1 MEPPAFEA
9 AAGEMFS
16 GAGSQA
22 PATGEVYDAGTG
34 QSVVVLCGGTVPV
47 RAVGYRA
54 PADFEGEVS
63 MVFYGT
69 DQAMVTVAR
78 PAEPAEE
85 AVPAAEP
92 DTATEPAPL
101 PDYRSE
107 EHTSEL
113 QSLMRNSYAVFCL
126 KKKQM
131 YTTPKLKTVPTS

>member
-1 MEPPAFEA
+1 MC
-9 AAGEMFS
+9 S

-92 DTATEPAPL
+92 DTATEPG
-101 PDYRSE
+101 SE
-107 EHTSEL
+107 EHTYEL
-113 QSLMRNSYAVFCL
+113 QSLLRSSYALFCF
-126 KKKQM
+126 KK
-131 YTTPKLKTVPTS
+131 

>member
-54 PADFEGEVS
+54 PADFEGEVA

-69 DQAMVTVAR
+69 DEATVTVAR
-78 PAEPAEE
+78 PPEPEPEAAPEE
-85 AVPAAEP
+85 PEPEEPEAAP
-92 DTATEPAPL
+92 EPAPL
-101 PDYRSE
+101 ADPSITPPRSE

-113 QSLMRNSYAVFCL
+113 QSLMRISYAVFCL
-126 KKKQM
+126 KKQ
-131 YTTPKLKTVPTS
+131 T

>member
-1 MEPPAFEA
+1 MRISDWSSDVCSSDLGVRSKRCGMEPPAFEA

-85 AVPAAEP
+85 A
-92 DTATEPAPL
+92 
-101 PDYRSE
+101 RSE

-113 QSLMRNSYAVFCL
+113 QS
-126 KKKQM
+126 
-131 YTTPKLKTVPTS
+131 

>member
-34 QSVVVLCGGTVPV
+34 QSVVVLCGGTVPA

-63 MVFYGT
+63 MVFSGPA
-69 DQAMVTVAR
+69 QAMVTVDR
-78 PAEPAEE
+78 PADPAEE
-85 AVPAAEP
+85 RVSASEP
-92 DTATEPAPL
+92 DTTHETAPH
-101 PDYRSE
+101 PDHELTPHPGPGPRHSQPPNR
-107 EHTSEL
+107 HT
-113 QSLMRNSYAVFCL
+113 APH
-126 KKKQM
+126 
-131 YTTPKLKTVPTS
+131 TT

>member
-47 RAVGYRA
+47 RAVGYSA
-54 PADFEGEVS
+54 PADLEGEAS

-78 PAEPAEE
+78 PAEPHATD
-85 AVPAAEP
+85 VPAAAP
-92 DTATEPAPL
+92 DTATETTQMPDSGTQTPAGAGPQTGTSPT
-101 PDYRSE
+101 PDDS
-107 EHTSEL
+107 
-113 QSLMRNSYAVFCL
+113 A
-126 KKKQM
+126 
-131 YTTPKLKTVPTS
+131 